1 MDKYQKELDDK
12 MALAKQ
18 AYKGP
23 FCCLDM
29 DFMLQNNEP
38 VYNVQYNSTIREYQL
53 KSLEGPYI
61 CTIQFCPWCGTQL
74 MKSLRNEWYDILEKE
89 YGLDMPRIPKQ
100 EKKIPAEF
108 KTDEWWKKRG
118 L

>member
-1 MDKYQKELDDK
+1 MDKDYKELLDK
-12 MALAKQ
+12 MMLAKQ
-18 AYKGP
+18 NYKGS

-29 DFMLQNNEP
+29 DLMLQNNDSL
-38 VYNVQYNSTIREYQL
+38 YNVKYDPAVREYYL

-61 CTIQFCPWCGTQL
+61 RTIEFCPWCGAQL
-74 MKSLRNEWYDILEKE
+74 MKNLSDTWYDVLEKE
-89 YGLDMPRIPKQ
+89 YGLDDPSWPEQ

>member
-1 MDKYQKELDDK
+1 MDKN
-12 MALAKQ
+12 
-18 AYKGP
+18 YKGQ

-29 DFMLQNNEP
+29 DLMLENVDQL
-38 VYNVQYNSTIREYQL
+38 YNVQYNHAIRQYCL

-61 CTIQFCPWCGTQL
+61 RTIEFCPWCGTQL
-74 MKSLRNEWYDILEKE
+74 MKCLKDEWFDILEKE
-89 YGLDMPRIPKQ
+89 YGLDSPAWDLEQR
-100 EKKIPAEF
+100 EKIPAEF